1 MLGEGEWGCL
11 SLCPS
16 AATPQRRPHCGLAHL
31 EFAGKSRAPA
41 AFAAVAEPP
50 TPGRLV
56 PQSQVPTRPSYS
68 PPLAPLLEMGAPAM
82 VGVLPL
88 LVAQA

>member
-1 MLGEGEWGCL
+1 MGVPE
-11 SLCPS
+11 SLPVSCHS
-16 AATPQRRPHCGLAHL
+16 AKTTALWPAHL